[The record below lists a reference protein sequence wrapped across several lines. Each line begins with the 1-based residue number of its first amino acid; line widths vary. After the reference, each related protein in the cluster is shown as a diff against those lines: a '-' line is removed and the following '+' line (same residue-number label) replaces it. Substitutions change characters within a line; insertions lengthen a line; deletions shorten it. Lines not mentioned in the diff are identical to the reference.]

1 MSTGNEGGSITEQA
15 AALAT
20 ARTGRELPFGQV
32 KVLDKGL
39 FMQVA
44 EVVIA
49 RLAAPH
55 MEAQAYAQEDGS
67 LHVLLSDGENVILKE
82 LRLPAGTW
90 ELVPQTDV
98 DRLSEQLMAAVES
111 GDTDALI
118 GELEGLITARMEDL
132 EAKGRAWER
141 SQGALLVADRSAPG
155 LGVIAEMAQVSPK
168 LRATIDAWVA
178 SSAPFLLAFVQRGSG
193 SAEAVWPVASEADLM
208 GPALTRLQ
216 EAGVPLATT
225 LPVIVTAQG
234 HRESFAQAWVEA
246 GGGTHDELAEH
257 GEGDAG
263 TGRPEEPG
271 FIFAPYFTL
280 VPEALVPLVA
290 PGVEALALVE
300 FSREA
305 VDSGDLQPIRRLIKD
320 ILFALGDE
328 MAGEVAFT
336 VAGYENDPRLLSDI
350 PEIVQFARRLL
361 DQVPEWLYLIQRVQE
376 EFNMWVAV
384 LTGSTGEK
392 TSAGHV
398 FYYYDAATVA
408 NLHHTLRET
417 IIPAALKQL
426 EIAPE
431 DGRAL
436 QFRQDVDALIEGL
449 RPISG
454 TRH

>member
-1 MSTGNEGGSITEQA
+1 MSNGNPGGSITEQA
-15 AALAT
+15 AALAA
-20 ARTGRELPFGQV
+20 ARTGQELPFGQV

-67 LHVLLSDGENVILKE
+67 LHLLLSDGENVILKE
-82 LRLPAGTW
+82 VRLPAGTW
-90 ELVPQTDV
+90 ELAPQADV
-98 DRLSEQLMAAVES
+98 DRLGEQLMAAVES

-178 SSAPFLLAFVQRGSG
+178 
-193 SAEAVWPVASEADLM
+193 DLM

-263 TGRPEEPG
+263 TGGPEAPG
-271 FIFAPYFTL
+271 FISAPYFTL

-392 TSAGHV
+392 TSAGHI